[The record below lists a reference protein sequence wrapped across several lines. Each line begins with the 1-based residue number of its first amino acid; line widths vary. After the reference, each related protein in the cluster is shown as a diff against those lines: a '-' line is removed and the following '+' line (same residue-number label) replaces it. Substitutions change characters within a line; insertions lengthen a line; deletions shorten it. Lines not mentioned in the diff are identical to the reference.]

1 MNSCTKYRR
10 TVEPFRRSRWAC
22 TAVFKRITRRSGCN
36 DAQVSS
42 AGGLRVMVLAQPH
55 FSSLLAVQTR
65 TPRFAA
71 CLDAGMATPMA
82 PAALSNISS
91 LQNACVQVLPRP
103 NPARRPSFSS
113 QYISVHDCSRII
125 TKALSSLDHAR
136 KPHTSH
142 TAASFQHLSRRIN
155 ALD

>member
-1 MNSCTKYRR
+1 MHCGLQT
-10 TVEPFRRSRWAC
+10 
-22 TAVFKRITRRSGCN
+22 N
-36 DAQVSS
+36 DASQWLQRCPGEFGWRTSRDGPSS
-42 AGGLRVMVLAQPH
+42 APLQLPSGGPDTH
-55 FSSLLAVQTR
+55 SSQH
-65 TPRFAA
+65 PRFAA

-91 LQNACVQVLPRP
+91 LQDSCVRVLPRP

-136 KPHTSH
+136 KPHTIH